1 MLLLAG
7 FILKGP
13 LQAALVVAA
22 MAVLGLLLPPVTWL
36 SAAAIALVTLVNGY
50 KQGLLV
56 SAIAYVGAVLFSII
70 IFSNM
75 SEVADYSPV
84 VAMEMV
90 LYFVLLIWLPVL
102 LLATVLQ
109 QTVSLALVL
118 QLLTGV
124 SLLIVAVF
132 YLLYPDFG
140 ELWRGQFDQLITQL
154 ITSLSGQES
163 SLGDAETIASLQRLE
178 DGLIHLLP
186 GLFVSSLMLGTLIS
200 LLIGRWWQAVY
211 FNPDGFG
218 EEFQALALGKYSALT
233 TLAIIV
239 LAWLQSSYMMYSFL
253 MIVLMVYYVQGTA
266 ILHAV
271 FKRRKWHTAWLIV
284 VYGLIMFLPQV
295 MLLLIFIG
303 MADSWINI
311 RQRVSSV

>member
-1 MLLLAG
+1 MLLLAS

-70 IFSNM
+70 ILSNM
-75 SEVADYSPV
+75 SDVPDYSPA

-90 LYFVLLIWLPVL
+90 LYFVLLVWLPAWL
-102 LLATVLQ
+102 FSAVLQ
-109 QTVSLALVL
+109 QTVSLAIVV
-118 QLLTGV
+118 QLLSGM
-124 SLLIVAVF
+124 SLLAVAVF

-140 ELWRGQFDQLITQL
+140 ELWRGQFDQFIAQL
-154 ITSLSGQES
+154 VLSLNE
-163 SLGDAETIASLQRLE
+163 LGNGDGETIANLQQLE

-211 FNPDGFG
+211 FNPGGF
-218 EEFQALALGKYSALT
+218 ETEFQSLSLGKYSALAA
-233 TLAIIV
+233 LAIIV
-239 LAWLQSSYMMYSFL
+239 LALLQSSYMMYSFL
-253 MIVLMVYYVQGTA
+253 MIVLMIYYVQGTS

-271 FKRRKWHTAWLIV
+271 FKRRKLHTAWLIV
-284 VYGLIMFLPQV
+284 VYGLLMFLPQV
-295 MLLLIFIG
+295 MLLLGFIG
-303 MADSWINI
+303 IADSWINI
-311 RQRVSSV
+311 RQRVTSV

>member
-13 LQAALVVAA
+13 LQAALVVAT

-36 SAAAIALVTLVNGY
+36 SAAAVALVTLVNGY

-56 SAIAYVGAVLFSII
+56 SAIAYVGAVIFSIL

-75 SEVADYSPV
+75 NDAADYSPAL
-84 VAMEMV
+84 AMEMV
-90 LYFVLLIWLPVL
+90 LYFVLLIWLPAL
-102 LLATVLQ
+102 LLAAVLQ
-109 QTVSLALVL
+109 QTVSLALVI
-118 QLLTGV
+118 QLLTGL
-124 SLLIVAVF
+124 SLLVVAAF

-140 ELWRGQFDQLITQL
+140 ELWRGQFDQFIAQL
-154 ITSLSGQES
+154 ITSLNDQGNN
-163 SLGDAETIASLQRLE
+163 LGSAEAADLQRLE
-178 DGLIHLLP
+178 EVLIHLLP
-186 GLFVSSLMLGTLIS
+186 GLFVGSLMLGALIS

-211 FNPDGFG
+211 FNPEGFG
-218 EEFQALALGKYSALT
+218 KEFQALSLGKYSALAA
-233 TLAIIV
+233 LAIIV
-239 LAWLQSSYMMYSFL
+239 LALLQGSYMMYSFL
-253 MIVLMVYYVQGTA
+253 MIVLMTYYVQGTS

-271 FKRRKWHTAWLIV
+271 FKRRKWHTVWLIV
-284 VYGLIMFLPQV
+284 VYGLIVFLPQF

-303 MADSWINI
+303 ITDSWVNI